1 MGFAQ
6 KLGEFTE
13 GFAGGLLPGLKAG
26 ATIGAARSARA
37 VATKRE
43 QRLANANERSMIYSM
58 AKESPSDAIRL
69 ANSLGLTNIATAIR
83 SGSQEE
89 ARKSIAAAGGAL
101 PTGPIS
107 MPTDLTKA
115 GRGAYTTGLASR
127 LEQRKRGIAGLQTSI
142 AGIPE
147 GIMSPEAMGGVN
159 EYLGEEIIKGE
170 SLQRHIDATSRFF
183 AEVQDLR
190 YMDPDFEVNL
200 GEIANT
206 YMEVTKADPSVA
218 RDWKRSITR
227 IAQDNQYET
236 WKGVVTTLD
245 HEALLRFNRENPS
258 VPTNPRLAELV
269 QALLEQR
276 LRESE
281 KEPLSPEER
290 ARIKVLQDQVKLAQ
304 TTAEALAM
312 TGDIPGALDAYK
324 GVIDGNRE
332 LGWSRE
338 ALASLQRQAPKLMES
353 YTFKMVNEVREFI
366 IKKMMDPFSRRMLED
381 MTGITLPSRE
391 TAIDDPVT
399 IRIIG
404 AMTDKFM
411 RAQNPP
417 PPEEDSGKVE
427 APDNISVSSGSDK
440 DKIVSG
446 LLEMLDRNLLG
457 EAAEIWN
464 TGYFSENDKA
474 YVEAKLRS
482 SGWMWN
488 AAAGKFEYREVYG
501 PPALTPQDTT
511 TAAQATTTAAPVDT
525 SAFLGGAPTRVAPT
539 QGTPGGNNGR

>member
-69 ANSLGLTNIATAIR
+69 ANSLGLTDIATAIR
-83 SGSQEE
+83 SGSQRE

-101 PTGPIS
+101 PTGPIP

-127 LEQRKRGIAGLQTSI
+127 LKQRERGIAGLQKSI

-147 GIMSPEAMGGVN
+147 GIMSPEAKGGVN
-159 EYLGEEIIKGE
+159 EYLGEEIIKEG

-236 WKGVVTTLD
+236 WKGVVNTLD
-245 HEALLRFNRENPS
+245 HEALLRFMRENPS

-269 QALLEQR
+269 QALLGQR

-290 ARIKVLQDQVKLAQ
+290 ARIKVLEDQVRLAQ

-312 TGDIPGALDAYK
+312 TGDILGALDAYN
-324 GVIDGNRE
+324 GVIEGNRK
-332 LGWSRE
+332 LGWSE
-338 ALASLQRQAPKLMES
+338 ESLASLRRQAPKLMES
-353 YTFKMVNEVREFI
+353 YTFKRVNEVREFI
-366 IKKMMDPFSRRMLED
+366 IKMMMDPATRRTLQD
-381 MTGITLPSRE
+381 MTGIPLPSRG
-391 TAIDDPVT
+391 TAIDDPV
-399 IRIIG
+399 IVRIIG
-404 AMTDKFM
+404 KMADKFM
-411 RAQNPP
+411 LAQNPP
-417 PPEEDSGKVE
+417 PEED
-427 APDNISVSSGSDK
+427 SGSDK

-446 LLEMLDRNLLG
+446 LLEMLDKNLLE

-464 TGYFSENDKA
+464 MGYFSENDKA

-488 AAAGKFEYREVYG
+488 AAAGKSGKFEYKEVYG
-501 PPALTPQDTT
+501 PSALTPP
-511 TAAQATTTAAPVDT
+511 ANPAAAPVDT
-525 SAFLGGAPTRVAPT
+525 SAFLGDAPTRVAPT
-539 QGTPGGNNGR
+539 QGTPTQDTPGGQ